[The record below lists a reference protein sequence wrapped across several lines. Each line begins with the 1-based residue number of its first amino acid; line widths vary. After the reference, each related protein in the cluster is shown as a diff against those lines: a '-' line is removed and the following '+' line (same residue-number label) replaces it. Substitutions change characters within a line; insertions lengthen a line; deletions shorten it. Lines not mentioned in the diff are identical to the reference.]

1 MQASVAADPFGPN
14 MNYPSFDE
22 MTSQLR
28 RRVLDTQVDDG
39 PRLVPS
45 VALPV
50 IVTLSALLWMAM
62 TDGMDLH
69 SITSVAANLLG

>member
-1 MQASVAADPFGPN
+1 